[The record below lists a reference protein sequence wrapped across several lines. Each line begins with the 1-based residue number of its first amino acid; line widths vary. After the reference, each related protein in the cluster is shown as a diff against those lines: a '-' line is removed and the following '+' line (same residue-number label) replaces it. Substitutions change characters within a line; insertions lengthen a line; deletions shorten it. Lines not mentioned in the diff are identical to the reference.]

1 MIIIYK
7 IIFTGIF
14 MILNEKDRSGPE
26 NPSKMEGPL
35 SFGLGPADTLA
46 GACLG

>member
-14 MILNEKDRSGPE
+14 MILNEKDPDE
-26 NPSKMEGPL
+26 YAAKCPQ
-35 SFGLGPADTLA
+35 
-46 GACLG
+46 